1 MYSAKT
7 EELSVVNA
15 RESKRSVYR
24 PTTRGLC
31 IVMVCTDMSEA
42 EQVARRLLELNSG
55 CLVTYRRAEDLLC
68 NSPTGR
74 VALIILAT
82 EEKPSVLTRTL
93 KWLGHRWPGCPIT
106 VVGEAGSTDS
116 EMAARQGGAL
126 YLTRPVAAKEW
137 TALFAHVLGSV
148 SRIDQREAPR

>member
-1 MYSAKT
+1 
-7 EELSVVNA
+7 VNA
-15 RESKRSVYR
+15 RESRRSAHR

-31 IVMVCTDMSEA
+31 VVMVCTGMSEA
-42 EQVARRLLELNSG
+42 EQVARRLLEVNSG

-82 EEKPSVLTRTL
+82 DEEPSALMRTL

-106 VVGEAGSTDS
+106 VVGEAGSTES

-137 TALFAHVLGSV
+137 TALFTHVLEPVRG
-148 SRIDQREAPR
+148 IDQRETPR